1 MNKEES
7 DLEKLVRQK
16 FTSWNDIPVDRIVIK
31 RDEFLKAIS
40 VKQPDVIVPLSNKA
54 CVHTE
59 HCCVIHGCK
68 YGSINCP
75 VEHREKLQSYPCES
89 CDDEGIKPQLGKNI

>member
-1 MNKEES
+1 MKLES
-7 DLEKLVRQK
+7 ELEKLIRQK
-16 FTSWNDIPVDRIVIK
+16 FTSWNDIPVDRIMIK
-31 RDEFLKAIS
+31 REEYEKALGVS
-40 VKQPDVIVPLSNKA
+40 KMEPFKPVSNKK

-89 CDDEGIKPQLGKNI
+89 CDEEGIKPPLGKNI